1 MINAMSYTR
10 DLEQGGLSKDQSNAI
25 IKVLL
30 EIMNQ
35 KFSTRS
41 DIQLSELAIRSDM
54 KEMENS
60 IRSDMK
66 EMENSIRSDMKEME
80 NSIRSDMQ
88 EMENS
93 IRSDMQE
100 MENSIRSDMQE
111 MGRTLKESI
120 LKEVTIIIDQRI
132 HAAEDRITIRLTKV
146 MVILATLM
154 TGILG
159 MIQKIF

>member
-100 MENSIRSDMQE
+100 M
-111 MGRTLKESI
+111 GRTLKESI